1 MASGDNNNDGGF
13 REAVLGREGG
23 KRQRFFRKA
32 REQVEH
38 VAFRLTPSNFDDAF
52 KRGLAVAAV
61 AELLGTLWFVF
72 IGAGAA
78 CSLAIVNRHAA
89 DASYVVGVALAH
101 GIALALAIAITVKIS
116 GGHINPAVTLAVI
129 LTGRLDVL
137 SGVVYWIAQFI
148 GAALGALIVLYA
160 FGSESELGVQT
171 LHSGVSSFKGFVI
184 EAIITFNLVVTIWG
198 VAIYPRGKT
207 GHLAPLLIGL
217 SLFIGILFGAPLTGA
232 SMNPA
237 RTFGPALVSWRWDNF
252 WVYLLGPFVGAIVA
266 GLLYEFAFVR
276 TDKAVDD
283 EIFEEI
289 TDNNAPP
296 AV

>member
-1 MASGDNNNDGGF
+1 MASNDNAGGGV
-13 REAVLGREGG
+13 REALLGREDGR
-23 KRQRFFRKA
+23 RQRFFRKA

-38 VAFRLTPSNFDDAF
+38 VAFRMTPTNPDDAF
-52 KRGLAVAAV
+52 KKGLTMAAV

-89 DASYVVGVALAH
+89 DASYVLGVALAH
-101 GIALALAIAITVKIS
+101 GIALALAIAVTVKIS
-116 GGHINPAVTLAVI
+116 GGHINPAVTLAVV

-137 SGVVYWIAQFI
+137 SGVVYWVAQFI
-148 GAALGALIVLYA
+148 GAALGGLIVLYA
-160 FGSESELGVQT
+160 FGSESGLGAHT
-171 LHSGVSSFKGFVI
+171 LHAGVSSFKGFVI

-198 VAIYPRGKT
+198 VAIHPRGKF
-207 GHLAPLLIGL
+207 GPMAPLLIGL
-217 SLFIGILFGAPLTGA
+217 SVFIGILFGAPLTGA

-237 RTFGPALVSWRWDNF
+237 RTFGPALISGKWGNF
-252 WVYLLGPFVGAIVA
+252 WVYLLGPFVGAIIA
-266 GLLYEFAFVR
+266 GLLYEFVFVR

-283 EIFEEI
+283 EVFEEV
-289 TDNNAPP
+289 TEHNEPP